1 MTSPA
6 RELRDA
12 IAGIFQQVRQVPNAP
27 YEPERFLAFLTA
39 PPAAGKRV
47 ADTFVGRRRFVR
59 FMNAVQRELA
69 ICFTQEEWERG
80 FGLDE
85 VAALAAAKRAKP
97 DQGLRLAKKRL
108 EEALRRRTGE
118 PVKFSI
124 LMLPILVGAIVAD
137 SWLFKGT
144 LLLLWVAA
152 VAAVTALS
160 VAEVR
165 YSRELMSRI
174 EELRGSPE
182 T

>member
-1 MTSPA
+1 MTPPT
-6 RELRDA
+6 RELRET
-12 IAGIFQQVRQVPNAP
+12 IAGIFQQVRQAPNAP
-27 YEPERFLAFLTA
+27 YQPERFLAFLTA

-47 ADTFVGRRRFVR
+47 ADTFAGRRRFVR

-85 VAALAAAKRAKP
+85 VAVLAAAKRAKP
-97 DQGLRLAKKRL
+97 AQGLRLAKKRL

-118 PVKFSI
+118 PVKFAV

-152 VAAVTALS
+152 VGAVVALS
-160 VAEVR
+160 MAEVR
-165 YSRELMSRI
+165 YSRELVSVI
-174 EELRGSPE
+174 EELQRSPG